1 MPQSLLL
8 GFNTL
13 SPGSKSNIIYLT
25 YIRNKYKYQRM
36 SKLLNSLGFDKKPS
50 ETTVVVAMSGGVDSS
65 TVAGMMKN
73 EGYKV
78 IGITLKLYDDGK
90 EVAASKQCCSGQ
102 DIMDAKRVANKLDIE
117 HKILYFQNKFKQGVI
132 DNFVE
137 SYLKGETPI
146 PCVQCNQTVKFKDLF
161 EVSKEL
167 KADAL
172 VTGHYVKSIT
182 KDNTTNMYRAI
193 DENRDQSYFLF
204 NTTRQQLDYL
214 RFPLGNLLKDK
225 TREIAKNLDLN
236 VADKPDSQDICFV
249 PNGDYA
255 SVIQKF
261 RPDSFKK
268 GNIKNLE
275 GKVIGVHEGIIN
287 FTIGQRKGIKVSD
300 KEALYVLKINSENN
314 EIIVGP
320 KEHLGKT
327 KINLKDINLL
337 TDKDDF
343 KENIYCK
350 VRSTGKLLEAN
361 VNFSDDNKAE
371 VNLAIPE
378 DGISP
383 GQACVFYNKDQFGYK
398 VLGGGWI
405 KE

>member
-1 MPQSLLL
+1 MNSE
-8 GFNTL
+8 
-13 SPGSKSNIIYLT
+13 
-25 YIRNKYKYQRM
+25 
-36 SKLLNSLGFDKKPS
+36 LNSIGINKKPHD
-50 ETTVVVAMSGGVDSS
+50 TKIVVAMSGGVDSS
-65 TVAGMMKN
+65 TVAGMMKK
-73 EGYKV
+73 EGYQV
-78 IGITLKLYDDGK
+78 VGITLKLYDDGK

-102 DIMDAKRVANKLDIE
+102 DIMDAKRVAHKLDIE
-117 HKILYFQNKFKQGVI
+117 HKILYYQNKFKQGVI

-146 PCVQCNQTVKFKDLF
+146 PCVQCNQTVKFKDLY

-182 KDNTTNMYRAI
+182 INGKNEMYRAI

-204 NTTRQQLDYL
+204 NTTKEQLNYL
-214 RFPLGNLLKDK
+214 RFPLGGLLKDE
-225 TREIAKNLDLN
+225 TREIAKSLQLN

-268 GNIKNLE
+268 GNIKNLNGE
-275 GKVIGVHEGIIN
+275 VVGVHDGIIN
-287 FTIGQRKGIKVSD
+287 FTIGQRRGIKVSD
-300 KEALYVLKINSENN
+300 KEALYVISIDADKN
-314 EIIVGP
+314 EIIVGSR
-320 KEHLGKT
+320 EHLGK
-327 KINLKDINLL
+327 KNIHLRNINILCDLKDF
-337 TDKDDF
+337 D
-343 KENIYCK
+343 ENILVK
-350 VRSTGKLLEAN
+350 VRSTGKLLEAKIN
-361 VNFSDDNKAE
+361 IENNKSAT
-371 VNLAIPE
+371 VDLIKPE

-383 GQACVFYNKDQFGYK
+383 GQACVFYKKDKYGDK

>member
-1 MPQSLLL
+1 
-8 GFNTL
+8 
-13 SPGSKSNIIYLT
+13 
-25 YIRNKYKYQRM
+25 M

-102 DIMDAKRVANKLDIE
+102 DIMDAKRVANKLNIE

-314 EIIVGP
+314 EIIVGA

-337 TDKDDF
+337 TDTNDF

-361 VNFSDDNKAE
+361 VNFNDDNKAE